1 MKKILLIALITVIP
15 LLAGGDVVFTE
26 YSAQPEANKVV
37 VSWVTSKEVGVKSFV
52 IKRSM
57 DNKTFIE
64 LSTVPAKG
72 PGYRYEYIDNDV
84 LFKGSN
90 VLYYK
95 VAGLSPTGE
104 VISET
109 TTMNVLPNISG
120 LFRTWGAIKAV
131 FR

>member
-1 MKKILLIALITVIP
+1 MKKILFITLMIIIP
-15 LLAGGDVVFTE
+15 LLAGGGVVFSE

-52 IKRSM
+52 IKRST
-57 DNKTFIE
+57 DNKTFIT
-64 LSTVPAKG
+64 LNTITAKG
-72 PGYRYEYIDNDV
+72 PGYRYEYIDHDV

-90 VLYYK
+90 ALYYK
-95 VAGLSPTGE
+95 VAALSPTGE
-104 VISET
+104 IITET

>member
-1 MKKILLIALITVIP
+1 MKKFILTALMILP
-15 LLAGGDVVFTE
+15 LLAGGDVVFSE

-37 VSWVTSKEVGVKSFV
+37 VSWVTSKEDGIKSFV
-52 IKRSM
+52 VKRSM

-64 LSTVPAKG
+64 LTTISAKG

-84 LFKGSN
+84 LFKGTN

-95 VAGLSPTGE
+95 VACLSPTGD
-104 VISET
+104 VIAET